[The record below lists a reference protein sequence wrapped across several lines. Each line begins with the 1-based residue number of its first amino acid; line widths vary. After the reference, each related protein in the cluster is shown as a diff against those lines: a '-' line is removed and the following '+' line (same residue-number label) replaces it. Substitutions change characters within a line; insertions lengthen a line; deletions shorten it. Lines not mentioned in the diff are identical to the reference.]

1 MSEEKILAAIGG
13 VNANVEACRHEV
25 RVMGDRISTLER
37 RADDHD
43 RALEH
48 ARIRD
53 VRSSDADLKHETDLA
68 AAAVAFSSLS
78 SELHGLKGQVATLRA
93 EIACAPGDV
102 AKRVEATTTK
112 AATDAVKKQRP
123 NPYLHAAALF
133 VGTSG
138 GIFLATFLSHVFK

>member
-48 ARIRD
+48 ARLRD
-53 VRSSDADLKHETDLA
+53 VRSSDADLKHESDIAASAIAFTSLATELQGVKGQLA
-68 AAAVAFSSLS
+68 AMRTEV
-78 SELHGLKGQVATLRA
+78 
-93 EIACAPGDV
+93 ACAPADI
-102 AKRVEATTTK
+102 AKQVERTTSK